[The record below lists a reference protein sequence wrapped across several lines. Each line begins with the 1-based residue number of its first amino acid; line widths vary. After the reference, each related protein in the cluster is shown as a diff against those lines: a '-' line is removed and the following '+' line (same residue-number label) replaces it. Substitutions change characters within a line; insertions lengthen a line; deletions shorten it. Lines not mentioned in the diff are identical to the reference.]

1 MPTIIVSIVF
11 FLGIAAVMGIGVM
24 LGGSPLK
31 GSCGGKGGPDC
42 ICDEYERQKCAARE
56 RMLQRLADKKQAR
69 NSAK

>member
-1 MPTIIVSIVF
+1 MTTVLVSAVGFLVIV
-11 FLGIAAVMGIGVM
+11 AVMGLGVM

-56 RMLQRLADKKQAR
+56 RMLQRLAERKNAG
-69 NSAK
+69 